1 MKLTLLIIL
10 FTTHCFFVHSQ
21 EIALTFDDAPIGDGK
36 YYSGVKRTEILVKKM
51 KQLRVSQVAFFTTT
65 SHIDG
70 PENKQRIL
78 DYAKAG
84 HIIANH
90 SHKHLWIRQLGT
102 AGYIEDIHTAHL
114 ILESLPNFKPWFRY
128 PFLDEG
134 RTVSCRDS
142 IRTALTQLGYIN
154 GYVTVDNY
162 DWYINALFQKSLKEG
177 RKIDLEALKKMY
189 ISHIWE
195 SIQFYHNIAL
205 QNLGRSPRHV
215 LLLHEND
222 LAALFIDDLV
232 KHIRSNGWQIISPT
246 EAYKDPIA
254 THIPDVLLN
263 GQGRVAAI
271 AKEKGY
277 KGPFVQDSED
287 EEYLDHLFIQ
297 LKIAR

>member
-1 MKLTLLIIL
+1 MKNLLLTIIFYL
-10 FTTHCFFVHSQ
+10 SSNLALSQ
-21 EIALTFDDAPIGDGK
+21 EIALTFDDAPLGDGN
-36 YYSGVKRTEILVKKM
+36 YYSGVKRTEVLLKKL
-51 KQLRVSQVAFFTTT
+51 KKLRIPEVAFFTTT
-65 SHIDG
+65 SHMNGAD
-70 PENKQRIL
+70 EKQRIY

-90 SHKHLWIRQLGT
+90 SHLHQRIRQLGT
-102 AGYIEDIHTAHL
+102 AGYIKDIFTAHEL
-114 ILESLPNFKPWFRY
+114 LSTMPNFKPWFRY

-134 RTVSCRDS
+134 PTISSRDS
-142 IRTALTQLGYIN
+142 IRTAVLQLGYLN

-162 DWYINALFQKSLKEG
+162 DWHINSLFQKALKE
-177 RKIDLEALKKMY
+177 RKKVDLKALRKMY
-189 ISHIWE
+189 ITHIWE

-205 QNLGRSPRHV
+205 QNLGRSPSHV

-222 LAALFIDDLV
+222 LAALFIHDLV
-232 KHIRSNGWQIISPT
+232 KHIRSQGWKIISPT
-246 EAYKDPIA
+246 QAYRDPIA

-277 KGPFVQDSED
+277 KGPFIQNSED
-287 EEYLDHLFIQ
+287 EAILGQLFID